1 MIRNESEKRI
11 DLKKKD
17 MKKTRKK
24 LNTLPTVQ
32 PVFGTSLC
40 ILERRDRVIVPLFV
54 AQCIEQVT
62 HRPGFITT
70 DGLYRISGSHSD
82 VQTIKQEI
90 DKVSSLYPVSL
101 AGQIRGQ
108 VIVCRAWGALPNSV
122 EHGVEA
128 IV

>member
-40 ILERRDRVIVPLFV
+40 ILERLDMIKGRSLKKRENVGIFKKQGGGGLPESNFIFLLFLTWETP
-54 AQCIEQVT
+54 QQ
-62 HRPGFITT
+62 
-70 DGLYRISGSHSD
+70 
-82 VQTIKQEI
+82 
-90 DKVSSLYPVSL
+90 
-101 AGQIRGQ
+101 
-108 VIVCRAWGALPNSV
+108 
-122 EHGVEA
+122 
-128 IV
+128 